1 MHFLPAMFTLDYIY
15 IIIGCLRLAI
25 KYWFNALTSKCGH
38 LILEHGIVK
47 SHVFLGVDF
56 VVVSLVKVMKLF
68 LNFWARSR
76 AHFLYL
82 GG

>member
-1 MHFLPAMFTLDYIY
+1 MHFLPPMFTTYYIY
-15 IIIGCLRLAI
+15 ILIGCLRLVI
-25 KYWFNALTSKCGH
+25 RYWFDALTSKCGH
-38 LILEHGIVK
+38 LNLERGIVK